1 MTNSREFL
9 AHILPAEG
17 WKCATAFDGNFK
29 NQKLFSTIDELASFI
44 EQQDAKGI
52 TVYHACA
59 TFKTNRNRKKVN
71 AQAVQ
76 SLSGDVDTG
85 KPSTYRDALEAGDE
99 LLKFCQ
105 AAAMPVPS
113 VVLSGSGLHLYWVLT
128 KAIDPQ
134 TWKRYAFALKALCQ
148 KHGFK
153 LDHSRTTDYS
163 SILRTPGTHN
173 RKHGVA
179 VEVQWLVKNGPYEL
193 EQLNGLKEFV
203 FKPPKTLRLQT
214 GAERLTGA
222 DSSGHGQPDS
232 DPEHVANQCQQ
243 IGAVRADPGKFS
255 EPVIYACIGVLRH
268 CAVGDRGRSWFDIEY
283 LDEVDR
289 KFEQHERTGV
299 GPTTCAHFKSINERG
314 CQGCPHEG
322 KIKSPIQLGRRTI
335 VGQPVASDGSLQIGS
350 PRIASGDVALD
361 TEIARLAKLP
371 PFIYEQERR
380 TVAAHFEI
388 RAHIL
393 DRLVKAAQH
402 GGEDQRQ
409 GQALDLPSPE
419 PWPDVVDGDA
429 LLSEISTLLTRYV
442 VMSRAAADA
451 IALWIV
457 HTHLIDVAD
466 ATPRLAVKSPEKRCG
481 KTTLLTI
488 TSHLA
493 RRTLA
498 TSNISAAALFRTI
511 EASKPTLLID
521 EADTFVG
528 MSEELRG
535 IINSGHTRGAAFV
548 VRTEGE
554 DFQPR
559 KFSTWAAIAFATIGK
574 LPGTV
579 EDRSIAIPLRRKRS
593 DERVERLRR
602 DHSHL
607 HQVASRAARWAA
619 DHAVKI
625 AEADPEI
632 PEQLH
637 DRAADNW
644 RPLLAIAD
652 HAAGDWPARA
662 RSVAVKLSV
671 EGAADQDS
679 IRTMLLADIRSAFQI
694 KATNR
699 LSSGDLVGHLTTLD
713 ERPWPELNKG
723 NPITKNG
730 LARLLRPFAISSE
743 TIRLAGDRTAKG
755 YYLSTFDDA
764 FARYLPPENV
774 TT

>member
-1 MTNSREFL
+1 MTNSRQFL

-17 WKCATAFDGNFK
+17 WKCATAFDGNYK
-29 NQKLFSTIDELASFI
+29 NQKFFANIDELASFI

-59 TFKTNRNRKKVN
+59 TFKTNQNRKKVN

-76 SLSGDVDTG
+76 SLFGDVDTG
-85 KPSTYRDALEAGDE
+85 KPSTCRDAREAGDE
-99 LLKFCQ
+99 LLKFSH

-134 TWKRYAFALKALCQ
+134 TWEQYAFALKALCQ

-203 FKPPKTLRLQT
+203 KPPKSLRLQT
-214 GAERLTGA
+214 RAERLIGA
-222 DSSGHGQPDS
+222 DSSSHLQPDS

-243 IGAVRADPGKFS
+243 IGAVRADPGRFS
-255 EPVIYACIGVLRH
+255 EPVLYATIGVLRH
-268 CAVGDRGRSWFDIEY
+268 CASDQGQSWFDAEY
-283 LDEVDR
+283 LDKVDR
-289 KFEQHERTGV
+289 KFDQHERAGV
-299 GPTTCAHFKSINERG
+299 GPTTCAHFESINLEG
-314 CQGCPHEG
+314 CKGCPHKG
-322 KIKSPIQLGRRTI
+322 KITSPIQLAHRKFNEG
-335 VGQPVASDGSLQIGS
+335 VPSDGSTQIGS
-350 PRIASGDVALD
+350 PRIASGDAALD
-361 TEIARLAKLP
+361 AEIARLAKLP

-380 TVAAHFEI
+380 TVAAHFEV
-388 RAHIL
+388 RAQIL

-409 GQALDLPSPE
+409 GQALDLPNPQ
-419 PWPDVVDGDA
+419 PWPDVVDGGA
-429 LLSEISTLLTRYV
+429 LLTEISTLLTRYV

-488 TSHLA
+488 ISHLA
-493 RRTLA
+493 ARALA

-559 KFSTWAAIAFATIGK
+559 RFSTWAAIAFATIGK

-593 DERVERLRR
+593 DEKVERLRR

-607 HQVASRAARWAA
+607 HQVASRAARWSA

-652 HAAGDWPARA
+652 HAGGDWPVRA
-662 RSVAVKLSV
+662 RGVAVKLSA

-679 IRTMLLADIRSAFQI
+679 LRTMLLTDIRAAFQL
-694 KATNR
+694 KGTDR
-699 LSSGDLVGHLTTLD
+699 LSSDELVRHLTTLD

-723 NPITKNG
+723 NPTTKNG
-730 LARLLRPFAISSE
+730 LARLLRPFAISSG
-743 TIRLAGDRTAKG
+743 TIRLAGERTAKG
-755 YYLSTFDDA
+755 YYLSAFDDA